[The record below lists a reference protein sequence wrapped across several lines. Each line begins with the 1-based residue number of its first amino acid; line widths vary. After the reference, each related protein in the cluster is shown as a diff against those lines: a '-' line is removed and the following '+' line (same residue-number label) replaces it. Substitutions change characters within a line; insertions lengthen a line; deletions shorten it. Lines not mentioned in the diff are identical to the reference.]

1 MTEENVKLAIGALLH
16 DIGKLLYRYNDGRN
30 HSRSG
35 YEYLKDVVH
44 IEDREILEQV
54 LYHHASLL
62 KNARIEN
69 NSLAYITYIADNIA
83 SASDRRKTQE
93 EEPGFDRE
101 MSLQSIFNLLNCNDE
116 KLCYSPEQ
124 LNKNINYPTSVSTGF
139 DEFFYGEIVNEIEIN
154 LRGITWDKNYLNS
167 LLEVLEVQLSYIPSS
182 TMKSEVA
189 DISLYDHVKLTAAIA
204 ASIKEWLDE
213 NNISDYKETLFK
225 GASGFYDKK
234 VFLLFSMDM
243 SGIQDFIYTIASE
256 NALKMLRSR
265 SFYLEIF
272 MEDLIDELLDYIG
285 MSRANLIYSGG
296 GHAYII
302 TANTENIKQKI
313 VEFESKINEW
323 LLDEFKTALFLGCGY
338 AECSAKELHNE
349 PEGTYRQ
356 IFKNVSK
363 MISQKKMK
371 RYSAAQII
379 KLNSEGKKDGT
390 RECRV
395 CRRASKLL
403 EDDDICSI
411 CNAMI
416 DMSQNIL
423 YKGFYIVTEN
433 PNDKTALPLPFGR
446 YLVADNRKELLE
458 KMKQD
463 DSSYIRAYTK
473 NKSYTGFKVVKNLWV
488 GDYTLGDSFEELA
501 KKAEGI
507 NRIAVFRADVDNL
520 GDAFVNGF
528 ASEKYGE
535 KYMTISRTATFSR
548 KMSMFFKYHINYILE
563 NGEFYIADKKKE
575 NKGKKGKRNRN
586 ATIVYSGGD
595 DIFVVG
601 SWDDVVGFAVDLQ
614 KSLKE
619 FSQDTLTISGG
630 IGIYPAKYP
639 INNMARLTG
648 DLEDCSKKYKE
659 PEKQIDL
666 CKDCNKSDNCSRECE
681 KKSKN
686 AITLFTPPQEKS
698 KNNSLSM
705 VQDMT
710 FSWKDFENNVVNIKL
725 NFLKKFFMKTSEKN
739 LEKGKAFLYRI
750 LELIRGMEDDKIN
763 LARLAYTL
771 ARLEEALKKDKEA
784 GQIKEINFFSSTIY
798 KWIGC
803 EKDRKEFIAAIYL
816 YVYLIR

>member
-1 MTEENVKLAIGALLH
+1 
-16 DIGKLLYRYNDGRN
+16 
-30 HSRSG
+30 
-35 YEYLKDVVH
+35 
-44 IEDREILEQV
+44 
-54 LYHHASLL
+54 
-62 KNARIEN
+62 
-69 NSLAYITYIADNIA
+69 
-83 SASDRRKTQE
+83 
-93 EEPGFDRE
+93 
-101 MSLQSIFNLLNCNDE
+101 MSLQSIFNLLNGNDE
-116 KLCYSPEQ
+116 KLCYSAEQ
-124 LNKNINYPTSVSTGF
+124 LNKTINYPTSVSTGF
-139 DEFFYGEIVNEIEIN
+139 DEVFYGKIVNEIENN
-154 LRGITWDKNYLNS
+154 LRGITWDNNYLNS

-243 SGIQDFIYTIASE
+243 SGIQDFIYTIASK
-256 NALKMLRSR
+256 NALRMLRSR

-272 MEDLIDELLDYIG
+272 MENLIDELLDYIG

-313 VEFESKINEW
+313 AEFESKINEW
-323 LLDEFKTALFLGCGY
+323 LLGEFKTALFLGFGY
-338 AECSAKELHNE
+338 TECSANELHNK
-349 PEGTYRQ
+349 PEGAYRQ
-356 IFKNVSK
+356 IYKNVSK

-395 CRRASKLL
+395 CRRTSKLL
-403 EDDDICSI
+403 EDDDICSV

-433 PNDKTALPLPFGR
+433 PKDKAALPLPFGR

-501 KKAEGI
+501 KKSEGI

-528 ASEKYGE
+528 ASKKYGE

-563 NGEFYIADKKKE
+563 NGEFYIADKKE
-575 NKGKKGKRNRN
+575 EERGKRN

-595 DIFVVG
+595 DVFVVG

-648 DLEDCSKKYKE
+648 ELEECSKKYRNE
-659 PEKQIDL
+659 VTKQ
-666 CKDCNKSDNCSRECE
+666 E
-681 KKSKN
+681 KN
-686 AITLFTPPQEKS
+686 AITLFTPSQEKS
-698 KNNSLSM
+698 GNNSLSLT
-705 VQDMT
+705 QDMT
-710 FSWKDFENNVVNIKL
+710 FSWKDFENNVVRIKL
-725 NFLKKFFMKTSEKN
+725 NFIKKFFMKTP
-739 LEKGKAFLYRI
+739 EKGKAFLYRI

-771 ARLEEALKKDKEA
+771 ARLEEALKKDKKA
-784 GQIKEINFFSSTIY
+784 DQIKEINFFSSTIY

-803 EKDRKEFIAAIYL
+803 EKDKKEFIAAIYL
-816 YVYLIR
+816 YVYLIRDEH

>member
-124 LNKNINYPTSVSTGF
+124 LNENINYPTSVSTGF
-139 DEFFYGEIVNEIEIN
+139 DEIFYGKIVNEIEKN
-154 LRGITWDKNYLNS
+154 LRGITWNKNYLNS
-167 LLEVLEVQLSYIPSS
+167 LLEVLEAQLSYIPSS

-189 DISLYDHVKLTAAIA
+189 DISLYDHVKITAAIA

-225 GASGFYDKK
+225 GATGFYGKK

-243 SGIQDFIYTIASE
+243 SGIQDFIYTIASK

-272 MEDLIDELLDYIG
+272 MENLIDELLDYIG
-285 MSRANLIYSGG
+285 MSRSNLIYSGG

-313 VEFESKINEW
+313 VEFELKINEW

-338 AECSAKELHNE
+338 AECSANELHNE

-379 KLNSEGKKDGT
+379 KLNSKGKKDGT

-403 EDDDICSI
+403 EDDDICSV

-423 YKGFYIVTEN
+423 YEGFYIVTEN
-433 PNDKTALPLPFGR
+433 PKDKVALPLPFGR
-446 YLVADNRKELLE
+446 YLVAYNKEELLE

-473 NKSYTGFKVVKNLWV
+473 NKSYTGFKVVKKLWV
-488 GDYTLGDSFEELA
+488 GDYTLGDSFEKLA
-501 KKAEGI
+501 KKSEGI

-520 GDAFVNGF
+520 ADAFVNGF
-528 ASEKYGE
+528 VSEKYGE

-548 KMSMFFKYHINYILE
+548 KMSMFFKYHINYILK
-563 NGEFYIADKKKE
+563 NGEFYIVDKKKE
-575 NKGKKGKRNRN
+575 DKGKKRNRN

-595 DIFVVG
+595 DVFVVG

-630 IGIYPAKYP
+630 IGIYSAKYP

-648 DLEDCSKKYKE
+648 ELEECSKNYKE
-659 PEKQIDL
+659 LEKKIGL
-666 CKDCNKSDNCSRECE
+666 CKDCNKSGNCSRECE

-698 KNNSLSM
+698 GNNSLSLT
-705 VQDMT
+705 QDMT
-710 FSWKDFENNVVNIKL
+710 FSWKDFENNVVKIKL
-725 NFLKKFFMKTSEKN
+725 NFLKKFFVKTP
-739 LEKGKAFLYRI
+739 EKGKAFLYRI

-816 YVYLIR
+816 YVYLIRDEY

>member
-44 IEDREILEQV
+44 IEDRKILEQV

-93 EEPGFDRE
+93 EESGFDRE
-101 MSLQSIFNLLNCNDE
+101 MSLQSIFNLLNGNDE
-116 KLCYSPEQ
+116 KLCYSAEQ
-124 LNKNINYPTSVSTGF
+124 LNKTINYPTSVSTGF
-139 DEFFYGEIVNEIEIN
+139 DEVFYGKIVNEIENN
-154 LRGITWDKNYLNS
+154 LRGITWDNNYLNS

-243 SGIQDFIYTIASE
+243 SGIQDFIYTIASK
-256 NALKMLRSR
+256 NALRMLRSR

-272 MEDLIDELLDYIG
+272 MENLIDELLDYIG

-313 VEFESKINEW
+313 AEFESKINEW
-323 LLDEFKTALFLGCGY
+323 LLGEFKTALFLGCGY
-338 AECSAKELHNE
+338 AECSANELHNK
-349 PEGTYRQ
+349 PEGAYRQ
-356 IFKNVSK
+356 IYKNVSK

-379 KLNSEGKKDGT
+379 KLNSEGNKDGT

-395 CRRASKLL
+395 CRRTSKLL
-403 EDDDICSI
+403 EDDDICSV

-433 PNDKTALPLPFGR
+433 PKDKAALPLPFGR

-501 KKAEGI
+501 KKSEGI

-528 ASEKYGE
+528 ASKKYGE

-563 NGEFYIADKKKE
+563 NGEFYIADKKE
-575 NKGKKGKRNRN
+575 EERGKRN

-595 DIFVVG
+595 DVFVVG

-648 DLEDCSKKYKE
+648 ELEECSKKYRNE
-659 PEKQIDL
+659 VTKQ
-666 CKDCNKSDNCSRECE
+666 E
-681 KKSKN
+681 KN

-698 KNNSLSM
+698 GNNSLSLT
-705 VQDMT
+705 QDMT
-710 FSWKDFENNVVNIKL
+710 FSWKDFENNGVRIKL
-725 NFLKKFFMKTSEKN
+725 NFIKKFFMKTP
-739 LEKGKAFLYRI
+739 EKGKAFLYRI

-771 ARLEEALKKDKEA
+771 ARLEEALKRDIAA

-816 YVYLIR
+816 YVYLIRDEY

>member
-124 LNKNINYPTSVSTGF
+124 LNENINYPTSVSTGF
-139 DEFFYGEIVNEIEIN
+139 DEIFYGKIVNEIEKN
-154 LRGITWDKNYLNS
+154 LRGITWNKNYLNS
-167 LLEVLEVQLSYIPSS
+167 LLEVLEAQLSYIPSS

-189 DISLYDHVKLTAAIA
+189 DISLYDHVKITAAIA

-225 GASGFYDKK
+225 GATGFYGKK

-243 SGIQDFIYTIASE
+243 SGIQDFIYTIASK

-272 MEDLIDELLDYIG
+272 MENLIDELLDYIG
-285 MSRANLIYSGG
+285 MSRSNLIYSGG

-313 VEFESKINEW
+313 VELELKINEW

-338 AECSAKELHNE
+338 AECSANELHNE

-379 KLNSEGKKDGT
+379 KLNSKGKKDGT

-403 EDDDICSI
+403 EDDDICSV

-423 YKGFYIVTEN
+423 YEGFYIVTEN
-433 PNDKTALPLPFGR
+433 PKDKVALPLPFGR
-446 YLVADNRKELLE
+446 YLVAYNKEELLE

-473 NKSYTGFKVVKNLWV
+473 NKSYTGFKVVKKLWV
-488 GDYTLGDSFEELA
+488 GDYTLGDSFEKLA
-501 KKAEGI
+501 KKSEGI

-520 GDAFVNGF
+520 ADAFVNGF
-528 ASEKYGE
+528 VSEKYGE

-548 KMSMFFKYHINYILE
+548 KMSMFFKYHINYILK
-563 NGEFYIADKKKE
+563 NGEFYIVDKKKE
-575 NKGKKGKRNRN
+575 DKGKKRNRN

-595 DIFVVG
+595 DVFVVG

-648 DLEDCSKKYKE
+648 ELEECSKNYKE
-659 PEKQIDL
+659 LEKKIGL
-666 CKDCNKSDNCSRECE
+666 CKDCNKSGNCSRECE

-698 KNNSLSM
+698 GNNSLSLT
-705 VQDMT
+705 QDMT
-710 FSWKDFENNVVNIKL
+710 FSWKDFENNVVKIKL
-725 NFLKKFFMKTSEKN
+725 NFLKKFFVKTP
-739 LEKGKAFLYRI
+739 EKGKAFLYRI

-816 YVYLIR
+816 YVYLIRDEY

>member
-44 IEDREILEQV
+44 IEDRKILEQV

-124 LNKNINYPTSVSTGF
+124 LNENINYPTSVSTGF
-139 DEFFYGEIVNEIEIN
+139 DEIFYGKIVNEIEKN
-154 LRGITWDKNYLNS
+154 LRGITWNKNYLNS
-167 LLEVLEVQLSYIPSS
+167 LLEVLEAQLSYIPSS

-243 SGIQDFIYTIASE
+243 SGIQDFIYTIASK
-256 NALKMLRSR
+256 NALRMLRSR

-272 MEDLIDELLDYIG
+272 MENLIDELLDYIG

-313 VEFESKINEW
+313 AEFELKINEW
-323 LLDEFKTALFLGCGY
+323 MLDEFKIALFLGCGY
-338 AECSAKELHNE
+338 AECSANELHNE

-379 KLNSEGKKDGT
+379 KLNSTGKKDGT

-403 EDDDICSI
+403 EDDDICSV

-501 KKAEGI
+501 KKSEGI

-528 ASEKYGE
+528 ASKKYGE

-548 KMSMFFKYHINYILE
+548 KMTMFFKYHINYILE
-563 NGEFYIADKKKE
+563 NGEFYIADKKE
-575 NKGKKGKRNRN
+575 EERGKRN

-595 DIFVVG
+595 DVFVVG

-648 DLEDCSKKYKE
+648 ELEECSKKYKE
-659 PEKQIDL
+659 PEKKIVL
-666 CKDCNKSDNCSRECE
+666 CKDCNKSGNCSRECE

-698 KNNSLSM
+698 ENNGLSLT
-705 VQDMT
+705 QDMT
-710 FSWKDFENNVVNIKL
+710 FSWKDFENNVVKIKL
-725 NFLKKFFMKTSEKN
+725 NFLKKFFVKTP
-739 LEKGKAFLYRI
+739 EKGKAFLYRI

-816 YVYLIR
+816 YVYLIRDEY

>member
-124 LNKNINYPTSVSTGF
+124 LNENINYPTSVSTGF
-139 DEFFYGEIVNEIEIN
+139 DEIFYGKIVNEIEKN
-154 LRGITWDKNYLNS
+154 LRGITWNKNYLNS
-167 LLEVLEVQLSYIPSS
+167 LLEVLEAQLSYIPSS

-225 GASGFYDKK
+225 GATVFYRKK

-243 SGIQDFIYTIASE
+243 SGIQDFIYTIASK

-272 MEDLIDELLDYIG
+272 MENLIDELLDYIG
-285 MSRANLIYSGG
+285 MSRSNLIYSGG

-313 VEFESKINEW
+313 VEFELKINEW

-338 AECSAKELHNE
+338 AECSANELHNE

-379 KLNSEGKKDGT
+379 KLNSKGKKDGT

-403 EDDDICSI
+403 EDDDICSV

-423 YKGFYIVTEN
+423 YEGFYIVTEN
-433 PNDKTALPLPFGR
+433 PKDKAALPLPFGR
-446 YLVADNRKELLE
+446 YLVAYNKEELLE

-473 NKSYTGFKVVKNLWV
+473 NKSYTGFKVVKKLWV
-488 GDYTLGDSFEELA
+488 GDYTLGDSFEKLA
-501 KKAEGI
+501 KKSEGI

-520 GDAFVNGF
+520 ADAFVNGF
-528 ASEKYGE
+528 VSEKYGE

-563 NGEFYIADKKKE
+563 NGEFYIVDKKKE
-575 NKGKKGKRNRN
+575 DKGKKGKRNRN

-595 DIFVVG
+595 DVFVVG

-648 DLEDCSKKYKE
+648 ELEDCSKKYKE
-659 PEKQIDL
+659 PEKKIGL
-666 CKDCNKSDNCSRECE
+666 CKDCNKSGNCSRECE

-698 KNNSLSM
+698 ENNGLSLT
-705 VQDMT
+705 QDMT
-710 FSWKDFENNVVNIKL
+710 FSWKDFENNVVKIKL
-725 NFLKKFFMKTSEKN
+725 NFLKKFFVKTP
-739 LEKGKAFLYRI
+739 EKGKAFLYRI

-816 YVYLIR
+816 YVYLIRDEY

>member
-69 NSLAYITYIADNIA
+69 NSLVYITYIADNIA

-124 LNKNINYPTSVSTGF
+124 LNENINYPTSVSTGF
-139 DEFFYGEIVNEIEIN
+139 DEIFYGKIVNEIEKN
-154 LRGITWDKNYLNS
+154 LRGITWNKNYLNS
-167 LLEVLEVQLSYIPSS
+167 LLEVLEAQLSYIPSS

-189 DISLYDHVKLTAAIA
+189 DISLYDHVKITAAIA

-225 GASGFYDKK
+225 GAIGFYGKK

-243 SGIQDFIYTIASE
+243 SGIQDFIYTIASK
-256 NALKMLRSR
+256 NALRMLRSR

-272 MEDLIDELLDYIG
+272 MENLIDELLDYIG

-313 VEFESKINEW
+313 AEFESKINEW
-323 LLDEFKTALFLGCGY
+323 LLGEFKTALFLGCGY
-338 AECSAKELHNE
+338 AECSANELHNK
-349 PEGTYRQ
+349 PEGAYRQ
-356 IFKNVSK
+356 IYKNVSK

-395 CRRASKLL
+395 CRRTSKLL
-403 EDDDICSI
+403 EDDDICSV

-433 PNDKTALPLPFGR
+433 PKDKAALPLPFGR

-501 KKAEGI
+501 KKSEGI

-563 NGEFYIADKKKE
+563 NGEFYIADKKE
-575 NKGKKGKRNRN
+575 EERGKRN

-595 DIFVVG
+595 DVFVVG

-648 DLEDCSKKYKE
+648 ELEECSKKYRNE
-659 PEKQIDL
+659 ATKQ
-666 CKDCNKSDNCSRECE
+666 E
-681 KKSKN
+681 KN

-698 KNNSLSM
+698 GNNSLSLT
-705 VQDMT
+705 QDMT
-710 FSWKDFENNVVNIKL
+710 FSWKDFENNVVRIKL
-725 NFLKKFFMKTSEKN
+725 NFIKKFFMKTP
-739 LEKGKAFLYRI
+739 EKGKAFLYRI

-771 ARLEEALKKDKEA
+771 ARLEEALKKDKKA
-784 GQIKEINFFSSTIY
+784 DQIKEINFFSSTIY

-803 EKDRKEFIAAIYL
+803 EKDKKEFIAAIYL
-816 YVYLIR
+816 YVYLIRDEY

>member
-1 MTEENVKLAIGALLH
+1 MTQENVKLAIGALLH

-44 IEDREILEQV
+44 IEDRKILEQV

-116 KLCYSPEQ
+116 KLCYSAEQ
-124 LNKNINYPTSVSTGF
+124 LNKTINYPTSVSTGF
-139 DEFFYGEIVNEIEIN
+139 DEVFYGKIVNEIENN
-154 LRGITWDKNYLNS
+154 LRGITWDNNYLNS
-167 LLEVLEVQLSYIPSS
+167 MLEVLEVQLSYIPSS

-243 SGIQDFIYTIASE
+243 SGIQDFIYTIASK
-256 NALKMLRSR
+256 NALRMLRSR

-272 MEDLIDELLDYIG
+272 MENLIDELLDYIG

-313 VEFESKINEW
+313 AEFELKINEW
-323 LLDEFKTALFLGCGY
+323 MLDEFKTALFLGCGY
-338 AECSAKELHNE
+338 AECSANELHNE

-379 KLNSEGKKDGT
+379 KLNSTGKKDGT

-403 EDDDICSI
+403 EDDDICSV

-501 KKAEGI
+501 KKSEGI

-528 ASEKYGE
+528 ASKKYGE

-563 NGEFYIADKKKE
+563 NGEFYIADKKE
-575 NKGKKGKRNRN
+575 EERGKRN

-595 DIFVVG
+595 DVFVVG

-648 DLEDCSKKYKE
+648 ELEECSKKYRNE
-659 PEKQIDL
+659 VTKQ
-666 CKDCNKSDNCSRECE
+666 E
-681 KKSKN
+681 KN

-698 KNNSLSM
+698 GNNSLSLT
-705 VQDMT
+705 QDMT
-710 FSWKDFENNVVNIKL
+710 FSWKDFENNVVRIKL
-725 NFLKKFFMKTSEKN
+725 NFIKKFFMKTP
-739 LEKGKAFLYRI
+739 EKGKAFLYRI

-771 ARLEEALKKDKEA
+771 ARLEEALKKDKKA
-784 GQIKEINFFSSTIY
+784 DQIKEINFFSSTIY

-803 EKDRKEFIAAIYL
+803 EKDKKEFIAAIYL
-816 YVYLIR
+816 YVYLIRDEH

>member
-1 MTEENVKLAIGALLH
+1 MTQENVKLAIGALLH

-93 EEPGFDRE
+93 EESGFDRE

-139 DEFFYGEIVNEIEIN
+139 DEVFYGKIVNEIENN
-154 LRGITWDKNYLNS
+154 LRGITWDNNYLNS

-225 GASGFYDKK
+225 GATGFYDKK
-234 VFLLFSMDM
+234 IFLLFSMDM
-243 SGIQDFIYTIASE
+243 SGIQDFIYTIASK

-272 MEDLIDELLDYIG
+272 MENLIDELLDYIG

-313 VEFESKINEW
+313 AEFESKINEW
-323 LLDEFKTALFLGCGY
+323 MLDEFKTALFLGCGY
-338 AECSAKELHNE
+338 AECSANELHNE

-379 KLNSEGKKDGT
+379 KLNSKGKKDGT

-403 EDDDICSI
+403 EDDDICSV

-423 YKGFYIVTEN
+423 HEGFYIVTEN
-433 PNDKTALPLPFGR
+433 PKDKTALPLPFGR
-446 YLVADNRKELLE
+446 YLVAYNKEELLE

-473 NKSYTGFKVVKNLWV
+473 NKSYTGFKVVKKLWV
-488 GDYTLGDSFEELA
+488 GDYTLGDSFEKLA
-501 KKAEGI
+501 KKSEGI

-520 GDAFVNGF
+520 ADAFVNGF
-528 ASEKYGE
+528 VSEKYGE

-563 NGEFYIADKKKE
+563 NGEFYIVDKKKE
-575 NKGKKGKRNRN
+575 DKGKKGKRNRN

-601 SWDDVVGFAVDLQ
+601 SWDDVVGFAVDFQ

-648 DLEDCSKKYKE
+648 ELEDCSKKYKE

-666 CKDCNKSDNCSRECE
+666 CKDCNKSGDCSRECE

-698 KNNSLSM
+698 ENNSLRLTH
-705 VQDMT
+705 DMT
-710 FSWKDFENNVVNIKL
+710 FSWKDFENNVVKIKL
-725 NFLKKFFMKTSEKN
+725 NFLKKFFMKTS
-739 LEKGKAFLYRI
+739 EKGKAFLYRI

-816 YVYLIR
+816 YVYLIRDEY

>member
-1 MTEENVKLAIGALLH
+1 MTEENVKLTVGALLH

-69 NSLAYITYIADNIA
+69 DSLAYITYIADNIA

-101 MSLQSIFNLLNCNDE
+101 MSLESIFNLLNCNDE

-124 LNKNINYPTSVSTGF
+124 LDKNINYPTTVSTGF
-139 DEFFYGEIVNEIEIN
+139 DEIFYGKIVNAMENN

-225 GASGFYDKK
+225 GASAFYEQK

-243 SGIQDFIYTIASE
+243 SGIQNFIYTIASK
-256 NALKMLRSR
+256 NALRMLRSR

-313 VEFESKINEW
+313 AEFESKINEW

-338 AECSAKELHNE
+338 AECSANELHNE
-349 PEGTYRQ
+349 PKGTYRQ

-371 RYSAAQII
+371 RYSAAEII

-390 RECRV
+390 RECKV
-395 CRRASKLL
+395 CRRVSRLL
-403 EDDDICSI
+403 ENEDICST
-411 CNAMI
+411 CNALI
-416 DMSQNIL
+416 DMSENIL

-433 PNDKTALPLPFGR
+433 PKDKTALPLPFGR
-446 YLVADNRKELLE
+446 YLIADNKRELLE

-473 NKSYTGFKVVKNLWV
+473 NKSYTGFKVAKNLWV

-501 KKAEGI
+501 KKSEGI

-520 GDAFVNGF
+520 GNAFVNGF

-563 NGEFYIADKKKE
+563 NGEFYITDKKE
-575 NKGKKGKRNRN
+575 EERGRRN

-595 DIFVVG
+595 DVFVVG
-601 SWDDVVGFAVDLQ
+601 SWDDVIGFAVDLQ
-614 KSLKE
+614 KSFKE

-639 INNMARLTG
+639 ISNMARLTG
-648 DLEDCSKKYKE
+648 ELEECSKQYKEQERKMRLCKNCNKIEKCSKKFT
-659 PEKQIDL
+659 KQ
-666 CKDCNKSDNCSRECE
+666 E
-681 KKSKN
+681 KN
-686 AITLFTPPQEKS
+686 AITLFAPPQEKD
-698 KNNSLSM
+698 KENSLSLN
-705 VQDMT
+705 QDMT
-710 FSWKDFENNVVNIKL
+710 FSWKDFENSVVKIKF
-725 NFLKKFFMKTSEKN
+725 NFLKSFFMKTP
-739 LEKGKAFLYRI
+739 EKGKAFLYRI

-771 ARLEEALKKDKEA
+771 ARLEEALKKNKEA
-784 GQIKEINFFSSTIY
+784 DQIKEINFFSSTIY

-816 YVYLIR
+816 YVYLIRDKY

>member
-69 NSLAYITYIADNIA
+69 NSLVYITYIADNIA

-124 LNKNINYPTSVSTGF
+124 LNENINYPTSVSTGF
-139 DEFFYGEIVNEIEIN
+139 DEIFYGKIVNEIEKN
-154 LRGITWDKNYLNS
+154 LRGITWNKNYLNS
-167 LLEVLEVQLSYIPSS
+167 LLEVLEAQLSYIPSS

-243 SGIQDFIYTIASE
+243 SGIQDFIYTIASK
-256 NALKMLRSR
+256 NALRMLRSR

-272 MEDLIDELLDYIG
+272 MENLIDELLDYIG

-313 VEFESKINEW
+313 AEFESKINEW
-323 LLDEFKTALFLGCGY
+323 LLGEFKTALFLGCGY
-338 AECSAKELHNE
+338 AECSANELHNK
-349 PEGTYRQ
+349 PEGAYRQ
-356 IFKNVSK
+356 IYKNVSK

-395 CRRASKLL
+395 CRRTSKLL
-403 EDDDICSI
+403 EDDDICSV

-433 PNDKTALPLPFGR
+433 PKDKAALPLPFGR

-501 KKAEGI
+501 KKSEGI

-563 NGEFYIADKKKE
+563 NGEFYIADKKE
-575 NKGKKGKRNRN
+575 EERGKRN

-595 DIFVVG
+595 DVFVVG

-639 INNMARLTG
+639 INNMARFTG
-648 DLEDCSKKYKE
+648 ELEECSKKYRNE
-659 PEKQIDL
+659 ATKQ
-666 CKDCNKSDNCSRECE
+666 E
-681 KKSKN
+681 KN

-698 KNNSLSM
+698 GNNSLSLT
-705 VQDMT
+705 QDMT
-710 FSWKDFENNVVNIKL
+710 FSWKDFENNVVRIKL
-725 NFLKKFFMKTSEKN
+725 NFIKKFFMKTP
-739 LEKGKAFLYRI
+739 EKGKAFLYRI

-771 ARLEEALKKDKEA
+771 ARLEEALKKDKKA
-784 GQIKEINFFSSTIY
+784 DQIKEINFFSSTIY

-803 EKDRKEFIAAIYL
+803 EKDKKEFIAAIYL
-816 YVYLIR
+816 YVYLIRDEY

>member
-44 IEDREILEQV
+44 IEDRKILEQV

-93 EEPGFDRE
+93 EESGFDRE

-124 LNKNINYPTSVSTGF
+124 LNENINYPTSVSTGF
-139 DEFFYGEIVNEIEIN
+139 DEIFYGKIVNEIEKN
-154 LRGITWDKNYLNS
+154 LRGITWNKNYLNS
-167 LLEVLEVQLSYIPSS
+167 LLEVLEAQLSYIPSS

-225 GASGFYDKK
+225 GATGFYGKK

-243 SGIQDFIYTIASE
+243 SGIQDFIYTIASK
-256 NALKMLRSR
+256 NALRMLRSR

-272 MEDLIDELLDYIG
+272 MENLIDELLDYIG

-313 VEFESKINEW
+313 AEFESKINEW
-323 LLDEFKTALFLGCGY
+323 LLGEFKTALFLGCGY
-338 AECSAKELHNE
+338 AECSANELHNE

-395 CRRASKLL
+395 CRRTSKLL
-403 EDDDICSI
+403 EDDDICSV

-433 PNDKTALPLPFGR
+433 PKDKAALPLPFGR

-501 KKAEGI
+501 KKSEGI

-528 ASEKYGE
+528 ASKKYGE

-563 NGEFYIADKKKE
+563 NGEFYIADKKE
-575 NKGKKGKRNRN
+575 EERGKRN

-595 DIFVVG
+595 DVFVVG

-648 DLEDCSKKYKE
+648 ELEECSKKYRNE
-659 PEKQIDL
+659 VTKQ
-666 CKDCNKSDNCSRECE
+666 E
-681 KKSKN
+681 KN

-698 KNNSLSM
+698 GNNGLGLT
-705 VQDMT
+705 QDIT
-710 FSWKDFENNVVNIKL
+710 FSWKDFENNVVKIKL
-725 NFLKKFFMKTSEKN
+725 NFLKKFFMKTP
-739 LEKGKAFLYRI
+739 EKGKAFLYRI

-771 ARLEEALKKDKEA
+771 ARLEEALKRDKEA

-816 YVYLIR
+816 YVYLIRDEY

>member
-44 IEDREILEQV
+44 IEDRKILEQV

-124 LNKNINYPTSVSTGF
+124 LNENINYPTSVSTGF
-139 DEFFYGEIVNEIEIN
+139 DEIFYGKIVNEIEKN
-154 LRGITWDKNYLNS
+154 LRGITWNKNYLNS
-167 LLEVLEVQLSYIPSS
+167 LLEVLEAQLSYIPSS

-225 GASGFYDKK
+225 GATGFYGKK

-243 SGIQDFIYTIASE
+243 SGIQDFIYTIASK

-272 MEDLIDELLDYIG
+272 MENLIDELLDYIG
-285 MSRANLIYSGG
+285 MSRSNLIYSGG

-313 VEFESKINEW
+313 VEFELKINEW

-338 AECSAKELHNE
+338 AECSANELHNE

-379 KLNSEGKKDGT
+379 KLNSKGKKDGT

-403 EDDDICSI
+403 EDDDICSV

-423 YKGFYIVTEN
+423 YEGFYIVIEN
-433 PNDKTALPLPFGR
+433 PKDKAALPLPFGR
-446 YLVADNRKELLE
+446 YLVAYNKEELLE

-473 NKSYTGFKVVKNLWV
+473 NKSYTGFKVVKKLWV
-488 GDYTLGDSFEELA
+488 GDYTLGDSFEKLA
-501 KKAEGI
+501 KKSEGI

-520 GDAFVNGF
+520 ADAFVNGF
-528 ASEKYGE
+528 VSEKYGE

-563 NGEFYIADKKKE
+563 NGEFYIVDKKKE
-575 NKGKKGKRNRN
+575 DKGKKGKRNRN

-595 DIFVVG
+595 DVFVVG

-648 DLEDCSKKYKE
+648 ELEDCSKKYKE
-659 PEKQIDL
+659 PEKKIGL
-666 CKDCNKSDNCSRECE
+666 CKDCNKSGNCSRECE

-698 KNNSLSM
+698 GNNSLSLT
-705 VQDMT
+705 QDMT
-710 FSWKDFENNVVNIKL
+710 FSWKDFENNVVKIKL
-725 NFLKKFFMKTSEKN
+725 NFLKKFFVKTP
-739 LEKGKAFLYRI
+739 EKGKAFLYRI

-816 YVYLIR
+816 YVYLIRDEY

>member
-93 EEPGFDRE
+93 EESGFDRE
-101 MSLQSIFNLLNCNDE
+101 MSLQSIFNLLNGNDE
-116 KLCYSPEQ
+116 KLCYSAEQ
-124 LNKNINYPTSVSTGF
+124 LNKTINYPTSVSTV
-139 DEFFYGEIVNEIEIN
+139 FYGKIVNEIENN
-154 LRGITWDKNYLNS
+154 LRGITWDNNYLNS

-243 SGIQDFIYTIASE
+243 SGIQDFIYTIASK

-272 MEDLIDELLDYIG
+272 MENLIDELLDYIG

-313 VEFESKINEW
+313 AEFELKINEW
-323 LLDEFKTALFLGCGY
+323 MLDEFKTALFLGCGY
-338 AECSAKELHNE
+338 AECSANELHNE

-379 KLNSEGKKDGT
+379 KLNSTGKKDGT

-403 EDDDICSI
+403 EDDDICSV

-501 KKAEGI
+501 KKSEGI

-528 ASEKYGE
+528 ASKKYGE

-563 NGEFYIADKKKE
+563 NGEFYIADKKE
-575 NKGKKGKRNRN
+575 EERGKRN

-595 DIFVVG
+595 DVFVVG

-648 DLEDCSKKYKE
+648 ELEECSKKYRNE
-659 PEKQIDL
+659 VTKQ
-666 CKDCNKSDNCSRECE
+666 E
-681 KKSKN
+681 KN

-698 KNNSLSM
+698 GNNSLSLT
-705 VQDMT
+705 QDMT
-710 FSWKDFENNVVNIKL
+710 FSWKDFENNVVRIKL
-725 NFLKKFFMKTSEKN
+725 NFIKKFFMKTP
-739 LEKGKAFLYRI
+739 EKGKAFLYRI

-771 ARLEEALKKDKEA
+771 ARLEEALKRDKEA

-816 YVYLIR
+816 YVYLIRDEY

>member
-44 IEDREILEQV
+44 IEDRKILEQV

-124 LNKNINYPTSVSTGF
+124 LNENINYPTSVSTGF
-139 DEFFYGEIVNEIEIN
+139 DEIFYGKIVNEIEKN
-154 LRGITWDKNYLNS
+154 LRGITWNKNYLNS
-167 LLEVLEVQLSYIPSS
+167 LLEVLEAQLSYIPSS

-225 GASGFYDKK
+225 GATGFYGKK

-243 SGIQDFIYTIASE
+243 SGIQDFIYTIASK

-272 MEDLIDELLDYIG
+272 MENLIDELLDYIG

-313 VEFESKINEW
+313 AEFESKINEW
-323 LLDEFKTALFLGCGY
+323 LLGEFKTALFLGCGY
-338 AECSAKELHNE
+338 AECSANELHNE

-395 CRRASKLL
+395 CRRTSKLL
-403 EDDDICSI
+403 EDDDICSV

-433 PNDKTALPLPFGR
+433 PKDKAALPLPFGR

-501 KKAEGI
+501 KKSEGI

-528 ASEKYGE
+528 ASKKYGE

-563 NGEFYIADKKKE
+563 NGEFYIAAKKE
-575 NKGKKGKRNRN
+575 EERGKRN

-595 DIFVVG
+595 DVFVVG

-648 DLEDCSKKYKE
+648 ELEECSKKYRNE
-659 PEKQIDL
+659 VTKQ
-666 CKDCNKSDNCSRECE
+666 E
-681 KKSKN
+681 KN

-698 KNNSLSM
+698 GNNSLGLT
-705 VQDMT
+705 QDIT
-710 FSWKDFENNVVNIKL
+710 FSWKDFENNVVKIKL
-725 NFLKKFFMKTSEKN
+725 NFLKKFFMKTP
-739 LEKGKAFLYRI
+739 EKGKAFLYRI

-771 ARLEEALKKDKEA
+771 ARLEEALKRDKEA

-816 YVYLIR
+816 YVYLIRDEY

>member
-44 IEDREILEQV
+44 IEDRKILEQV

-93 EEPGFDRE
+93 EESGFDRE

-124 LNKNINYPTSVSTGF
+124 LNENINYPTSVSTGF
-139 DEFFYGEIVNEIEIN
+139 DEIFYGKIVNEIEKN
-154 LRGITWDKNYLNS
+154 LRGITWNKNYLNS
-167 LLEVLEVQLSYIPSS
+167 LLEVLEAQLSYIPSS

-225 GASGFYDKK
+225 GATGFYGKK

-243 SGIQDFIYTIASE
+243 SGIQDFIYTIASK
-256 NALKMLRSR
+256 NALRMLRSR

-272 MEDLIDELLDYIG
+272 MENLIDELLDYIG

-313 VEFESKINEW
+313 AEFELKINEW
-323 LLDEFKTALFLGCGY
+323 MLDEFKTALFLGCGY
-338 AECSAKELHNE
+338 AECSANELHNE

-379 KLNSEGKKDGT
+379 KLNSTGKKDGT

-403 EDDDICSI
+403 EDDDICSV

-501 KKAEGI
+501 KKSEGI

-528 ASEKYGE
+528 ASKKYGE

-563 NGEFYIADKKKE
+563 NGEFYIADKKE
-575 NKGKKGKRNRN
+575 EERGKRN

-595 DIFVVG
+595 DVFVVG

-648 DLEDCSKKYKE
+648 ELEECSKKYRNE
-659 PEKQIDL
+659 VTKQ
-666 CKDCNKSDNCSRECE
+666 E
-681 KKSKN
+681 KN

-698 KNNSLSM
+698 GNNSLSLT
-705 VQDMT
+705 QDMT
-710 FSWKDFENNVVNIKL
+710 FSWKDFENNVVRIKL
-725 NFLKKFFMKTSEKN
+725 NFIKKFFMKTP
-739 LEKGKAFLYRI
+739 EKGKAFLYRI
-750 LELIRGMEDDKIN
+750 MELIRGMEDDKIN

-771 ARLEEALKKDKEA
+771 ARLEEALKRDKEA

-816 YVYLIR
+816 YVYLIRDEY

>member
-1 MTEENVKLAIGALLH
+1 MNKLTEENVKLAIGALLH

-44 IEDREILEQV
+44 IEDRKILEQV

-93 EEPGFDRE
+93 EESGFDRE

-124 LNKNINYPTSVSTGF
+124 LNENINYPTSVSTGF
-139 DEFFYGEIVNEIEIN
+139 DEIFYGKIVNEIEKN
-154 LRGITWDKNYLNS
+154 LRGITWNKNYLNS
-167 LLEVLEVQLSYIPSS
+167 LLEVLEAQLSYIPSS

-225 GASGFYDKK
+225 GATGFYGKK

-243 SGIQDFIYTIASE
+243 SGIQDFIYTIASK

-272 MEDLIDELLDYIG
+272 MENLIDELLDYIG
-285 MSRANLIYSGG
+285 MSRSNLIYSGG
-296 GHAYII
+296 GHTYII
-302 TANTENIKQKI
+302 TANTENVKQKI
-313 VEFESKINEW
+313 VEFELKINEW

-338 AECSAKELHNE
+338 AECSANELHNE

-403 EDDDICSI
+403 EDDDICSV

-501 KKAEGI
+501 KKSEGI

-528 ASEKYGE
+528 ASKKYGE

-563 NGEFYIADKKKE
+563 NGEFYIADKKE
-575 NKGKKGKRNRN
+575 EERGKRN

-595 DIFVVG
+595 DVFVVG

-648 DLEDCSKKYKE
+648 ELEECSKKYRNE
-659 PEKQIDL
+659 VTKQ
-666 CKDCNKSDNCSRECE
+666 E
-681 KKSKN
+681 KN

-698 KNNSLSM
+698 GNNSLSLT
-705 VQDMT
+705 QDMT
-710 FSWKDFENNVVNIKL
+710 FSWKDFENNVVKIKL
-725 NFLKKFFMKTSEKN
+725 NFIKKFFMKTP
-739 LEKGKAFLYRI
+739 EKGKAFLYRI

-771 ARLEEALKKDKEA
+771 ARLEEALKKDKKA
-784 GQIKEINFFSSTIY
+784 DQIKEINFFSSTIY

-803 EKDRKEFIAAIYL
+803 EKDKKEFIAAIYL
-816 YVYLIR
+816 YVYLIRDEH

>member
-1 MTEENVKLAIGALLH
+1 MTQENVKLAIGALLH

-44 IEDREILEQV
+44 IEDRKILEQV

-124 LNKNINYPTSVSTGF
+124 LNENINYPTSVSTGF
-139 DEFFYGEIVNEIEIN
+139 DEIFYGKIVNEIEKN
-154 LRGITWDKNYLNS
+154 LRGITWNKNYLNS
-167 LLEVLEVQLSYIPSS
+167 LLEVLEAQLSYIPSS

-225 GASGFYDKK
+225 GATGFYGKK

-243 SGIQDFIYTIASE
+243 SGIQDFIYTIASK

-272 MEDLIDELLDYIG
+272 MENLIDELLDYIG
-285 MSRANLIYSGG
+285 MSRSNLIYSGG

-313 VEFESKINEW
+313 VEFELKINEW

-338 AECSAKELHNE
+338 AECSANELHNE

-379 KLNSEGKKDGT
+379 KLNSKGKKDGT

-395 CRRASKLL
+395 CRRTSKLL
-403 EDDDICSI
+403 EDDDICSV

-433 PNDKTALPLPFGR
+433 PKDKAALPLPFGR

-501 KKAEGI
+501 KKSEGI

-563 NGEFYIADKKKE
+563 NGEFYIVDKKKE
-575 NKGKKGKRNRN
+575 DKGKKGKRNRN

-595 DIFVVG
+595 DVFVVG

-648 DLEDCSKKYKE
+648 ELEDCSKKYKE
-659 PEKQIDL
+659 PEKKIGL
-666 CKDCNKSDNCSRECE
+666 CKDCNKSGNCSRECE

-686 AITLFTPPQEKS
+686 VITLFTPPQEKS
-698 KNNSLSM
+698 ENNGLSLT
-705 VQDMT
+705 QDMT
-710 FSWKDFENNVVNIKL
+710 FSWKDFENNVVKIKL
-725 NFLKKFFMKTSEKN
+725 NFLKKFFVKTP
-739 LEKGKAFLYRI
+739 EKGKAFLYRI

-816 YVYLIR
+816 YVYLIRDEY

>member
-1 MTEENVKLAIGALLH
+1 MTQENVKLAIGALLH

-116 KLCYSPEQ
+116 KLYYSAEQ
-124 LNKNINYPTSVSTGF
+124 LNKTINYPTSVSTGF
-139 DEFFYGEIVNEIEIN
+139 DEVFYGKIVNEIEKN
-154 LRGITWDKNYLNS
+154 LRGITWNKNYLNS
-167 LLEVLEVQLSYIPSS
+167 LLEVLEAQLSYIPSS

-225 GASGFYDKK
+225 GATGFYGKK

-243 SGIQDFIYTIASE
+243 SGIQDFIYTIASK

-272 MEDLIDELLDYIG
+272 MENLIDELLDYIG
-285 MSRANLIYSGG
+285 MSRSNLIYSGG

-313 VEFESKINEW
+313 VEFELKINEW

-338 AECSAKELHNE
+338 AECSANELHNE

-403 EDDDICSI
+403 EDDDICSV

-423 YKGFYIVTEN
+423 YEGFYIVTEN
-433 PNDKTALPLPFGR
+433 PKDKAALPLPFGR
-446 YLVADNRKELLE
+446 YLVAYNKEELLE

-473 NKSYTGFKVVKNLWV
+473 NKSYTGFKVVKKLWV
-488 GDYTLGDSFEELA
+488 GDYTLGDSFEKLA
-501 KKAEGI
+501 KKSEGI

-520 GDAFVNGF
+520 ADAFVNGF
-528 ASEKYGE
+528 VSEKYGE

-563 NGEFYIADKKKE
+563 NGEFYIVDKKKE
-575 NKGKKGKRNRN
+575 DKGKKGKRNRN

-595 DIFVVG
+595 DVFVVG

-648 DLEDCSKKYKE
+648 ELEECSKKYRNE
-659 PEKQIDL
+659 ATKQ
-666 CKDCNKSDNCSRECE
+666 E
-681 KKSKN
+681 KN

-698 KNNSLSM
+698 GNNSLSLT
-705 VQDMT
+705 QDMT
-710 FSWKDFENNVVNIKL
+710 FSWKDFENNVVRIKL
-725 NFLKKFFMKTSEKN
+725 NFIKKFFMKTP
-739 LEKGKAFLYRI
+739 EKGKAFLYRI

-771 ARLEEALKKDKEA
+771 ARLEEALKKDKKA
-784 GQIKEINFFSSTIY
+784 DQIKEINFFSSTIY

-803 EKDRKEFIAAIYL
+803 EKDKKEFIAAIYL
-816 YVYLIR
+816 YVYLIRDEY

>member
-1 MTEENVKLAIGALLH
+1 MTQENVKLAIGALLH

-116 KLCYSPEQ
+116 KLYYSAEQ
-124 LNKNINYPTSVSTGF
+124 LNKTINYPTSVSTGF
-139 DEFFYGEIVNEIEIN
+139 DEVFYGKIVNEIEKN
-154 LRGITWDKNYLNS
+154 LRGITWNKNYLNS
-167 LLEVLEVQLSYIPSS
+167 LLEVLEAQLSYIPSS

-225 GASGFYDKK
+225 GATGFYGKK

-243 SGIQDFIYTIASE
+243 SGIQDFIYTIASK

-272 MEDLIDELLDYIG
+272 MENLIDELLDYIG
-285 MSRANLIYSGG
+285 MSRSNLIYSGG

-313 VEFESKINEW
+313 VEFELKINEW

-338 AECSAKELHNE
+338 AECSANELHNE

-379 KLNSEGKKDGT
+379 KLNSKGKKDGT

-403 EDDDICSI
+403 EDDDICSV

-423 YKGFYIVTEN
+423 YEGFYIVTEN
-433 PNDKTALPLPFGR
+433 PKDKVALPLPFGR
-446 YLVADNRKELLE
+446 YLVAYNKEELLE

-473 NKSYTGFKVVKNLWV
+473 NKSYTGFKVVKKLWV
-488 GDYTLGDSFEELA
+488 GDYTLGDSFEKLA
-501 KKAEGI
+501 KKSEGI

-520 GDAFVNGF
+520 ADAFVNGF
-528 ASEKYGE
+528 VSEKYGE

-548 KMSMFFKYHINYILE
+548 KMSMFFKYHINYILK
-563 NGEFYIADKKKE
+563 NGEFYIVDKKKE
-575 NKGKKGKRNRN
+575 DKGKKRNRN

-595 DIFVVG
+595 DVFVVG

-648 DLEDCSKKYKE
+648 ELEECSKNYKE
-659 PEKQIDL
+659 LEKKIGL
-666 CKDCNKSDNCSRECE
+666 CKDCNKSGNCSRECE

-698 KNNSLSM
+698 GNNSLSLT
-705 VQDMT
+705 QDMT
-710 FSWKDFENNVVNIKL
+710 FSWKDFENNVVKIKL
-725 NFLKKFFMKTSEKN
+725 NFLKKFFVKTP
-739 LEKGKAFLYRI
+739 EKGKAFLYRI

-816 YVYLIR
+816 YVYLIRDEY

>member
-44 IEDREILEQV
+44 IEDRKILEQV

-93 EEPGFDRE
+93 EESGFDRE
-101 MSLQSIFNLLNCNDE
+101 MSLQSIFNLLNGNDE
-116 KLCYSPEQ
+116 KLCYSAEQ
-124 LNKNINYPTSVSTGF
+124 LNKTINYPTSVSTGF
-139 DEFFYGEIVNEIEIN
+139 DEVFYGKIVNEIEKN
-154 LRGITWDKNYLNS
+154 LRGITWNKNYLNS
-167 LLEVLEVQLSYIPSS
+167 LLEVLEAQLSYIPSS

-225 GASGFYDKK
+225 GATGFYGKK

-243 SGIQDFIYTIASE
+243 SGIQDFIYTIASK

-272 MEDLIDELLDYIG
+272 MENLIDELLDYIG
-285 MSRANLIYSGG
+285 MSRSNLIYSGG

-313 VEFESKINEW
+313 VEFELKINEW

-338 AECSAKELHNE
+338 AECSANELHNE

-379 KLNSEGKKDGT
+379 KLNSKGKKDGT

-403 EDDDICSI
+403 EDDDICSV

-423 YKGFYIVTEN
+423 YEGFYIVTEN
-433 PNDKTALPLPFGR
+433 PKDKAALPLPFGR
-446 YLVADNRKELLE
+446 YLVAYNKEELLE

-473 NKSYTGFKVVKNLWV
+473 NKSYTGFKVVKKLWV
-488 GDYTLGDSFEELA
+488 GDYTLGDSFEKLA
-501 KKAEGI
+501 KKSEGI

-520 GDAFVNGF
+520 ADAFVNGF
-528 ASEKYGE
+528 VSEKYGE

-563 NGEFYIADKKKE
+563 NGEFYIVDKKKE
-575 NKGKKGKRNRN
+575 DKGKKGKRNRN

-595 DIFVVG
+595 DVFVVG
-601 SWDDVVGFAVDLQ
+601 SWDDIVGFAVDLQ

-648 DLEDCSKKYKE
+648 ELEDCSKKYKE
-659 PEKQIDL
+659 PEKKIGL
-666 CKDCNKSDNCSRECE
+666 CKDCNKSGNCSRECE

-698 KNNSLSM
+698 GNNSLSLT
-705 VQDMT
+705 QDMT
-710 FSWKDFENNVVNIKL
+710 FSWKDFENNVVKIKL
-725 NFLKKFFMKTSEKN
+725 NFLKKFFVKTP
-739 LEKGKAFLYRI
+739 EKGKAFLYRI

-803 EKDRKEFIAAIYL
+803 EKDKKEFIAAIYL
-816 YVYLIR
+816 YVYLIRDEY

>member
-44 IEDREILEQV
+44 IEDRKILEQV

-93 EEPGFDRE
+93 EESGFDRE

-124 LNKNINYPTSVSTGF
+124 LNENINYPTSVSTGF
-139 DEFFYGEIVNEIEIN
+139 DEIFYGKIVNEIEKN
-154 LRGITWDKNYLNS
+154 LRGITWNKNYLNS
-167 LLEVLEVQLSYIPSS
+167 LLEVLEAQLSYIPSS

-225 GASGFYDKK
+225 GATGFYGKK

-243 SGIQDFIYTIASE
+243 SGIQDFIYTIASK
-256 NALKMLRSR
+256 NALRMLRSR

-272 MEDLIDELLDYIG
+272 MENLIDELLDYIG

-313 VEFESKINEW
+313 AEFESKINEW
-323 LLDEFKTALFLGCGY
+323 LLGEFKTALFLGCGY
-338 AECSAKELHNE
+338 AECSANELHNE

-395 CRRASKLL
+395 CRRTSKLL
-403 EDDDICSI
+403 EDDDICSV

-433 PNDKTALPLPFGR
+433 PKDKAALPLPFGR

-501 KKAEGI
+501 KKSEGI

-528 ASEKYGE
+528 ASKKYGE

-563 NGEFYIADKKKE
+563 NGEFYIADKKE
-575 NKGKKGKRNRN
+575 EERGKRN
-586 ATIVYSGGD
+586 ATIVYSGD
-595 DIFVVG
+595 DDVFVVG

-648 DLEDCSKKYKE
+648 ELEECSKKYRNE
-659 PEKQIDL
+659 VTKQ
-666 CKDCNKSDNCSRECE
+666 E
-681 KKSKN
+681 KN

-698 KNNSLSM
+698 GNNSLGLT
-705 VQDMT
+705 QDIT
-710 FSWKDFENNVVNIKL
+710 FSWKDFENNVVKIKL
-725 NFLKKFFMKTSEKN
+725 NFLKKFFMKTP
-739 LEKGKAFLYRI
+739 EKGKAFLYRI

-771 ARLEEALKKDKEA
+771 ARLEEALKRDKEA

-816 YVYLIR
+816 YVYLIRDEY

>member
-1 MTEENVKLAIGALLH
+1 MEN
-16 DIGKLLYRYNDGRN
+16 
-30 HSRSG
+30 
-35 YEYLKDVVH
+35 
-44 IEDREILEQV
+44 
-54 LYHHASLL
+54 
-62 KNARIEN
+62 
-69 NSLAYITYIADNIA
+69 
-83 SASDRRKTQE
+83 
-93 EEPGFDRE
+93 
-101 MSLQSIFNLLNCNDE
+101 
-116 KLCYSPEQ
+116 
-124 LNKNINYPTSVSTGF
+124 
-139 DEFFYGEIVNEIEIN
+139 
-154 LRGITWDKNYLNS
+154 
-167 LLEVLEVQLSYIPSS
+167 
-182 TMKSEVA
+182 
-189 DISLYDHVKLTAAIA
+189 
-204 ASIKEWLDE
+204 
-213 NNISDYKETLFK
+213 
-225 GASGFYDKK
+225 
-234 VFLLFSMDM
+234 
-243 SGIQDFIYTIASE
+243 
-256 NALKMLRSR
+256 
-265 SFYLEIF
+265 
-272 MEDLIDELLDYIG
+272 LIDELLDYIG
-285 MSRANLIYSGG
+285 MSRSNLIYSGG

-313 VEFESKINEW
+313 VEFELKINEW

-338 AECSAKELHNE
+338 AECSANELHNE

-379 KLNSEGKKDGT
+379 KLNSKGKKDGT

-403 EDDDICSI
+403 EDDDICSV

-423 YKGFYIVTEN
+423 YEGFYIVTEN
-433 PNDKTALPLPFGR
+433 PKDKAALPLPFGR
-446 YLVADNRKELLE
+446 YLVAYNKEELLE

-473 NKSYTGFKVVKNLWV
+473 NKSYTGFKVVKKLWV
-488 GDYTLGDSFEELA
+488 GDYTLGDSFEKLA
-501 KKAEGI
+501 KKSEGI

-520 GDAFVNGF
+520 ADAFVNGF
-528 ASEKYGE
+528 VSEKYGE

-563 NGEFYIADKKKE
+563 NGEFYIVDKKKE
-575 NKGKKGKRNRN
+575 DKGKKGKRNRN

-595 DIFVVG
+595 DVFVVG

-648 DLEDCSKKYKE
+648 ELEDCSKKYRNE
-659 PEKQIDL
+659 VTKQ
-666 CKDCNKSDNCSRECE
+666 E
-681 KKSKN
+681 KN

-698 KNNSLSM
+698 GNNSLSLT
-705 VQDMT
+705 QDMT
-710 FSWKDFENNVVNIKL
+710 FSWKDFENNVVKIKL
-725 NFLKKFFMKTSEKN
+725 NFLKKFFVKTP
-739 LEKGKAFLYRI
+739 EKGKAFLYRI

-816 YVYLIR
+816 YVYLIRDEY

>member
-1 MTEENVKLAIGALLH
+1 MTQENVKLAIGALLH

-116 KLCYSPEQ
+116 KLYYSAEQ
-124 LNKNINYPTSVSTGF
+124 LNKTINYPTSVSTGF
-139 DEFFYGEIVNEIEIN
+139 DEVFYGKIVNEIEKN
-154 LRGITWDKNYLNS
+154 LRGITWNKNYLNS
-167 LLEVLEVQLSYIPSS
+167 LLEVLEAQLSYIPSS

-225 GASGFYDKK
+225 GATGFYGKK

-243 SGIQDFIYTIASE
+243 SGIQDFIYTIASK

-272 MEDLIDELLDYIG
+272 MENLIDELLDYIG
-285 MSRANLIYSGG
+285 MSRSNLIYSGG

-313 VEFESKINEW
+313 VEFELKINEW

-338 AECSAKELHNE
+338 AECSANELHNE

-379 KLNSEGKKDGT
+379 KLNSKGKKDGT

-403 EDDDICSI
+403 EDDDICSV

-423 YKGFYIVTEN
+423 YEGFYIVTEN
-433 PNDKTALPLPFGR
+433 PKDKVALPLPFGR
-446 YLVADNRKELLE
+446 YLVAYNKEELLE

-473 NKSYTGFKVVKNLWV
+473 NKSYTGFKVVKKLWV
-488 GDYTLGDSFEELA
+488 GDYTLGDSFEKLA
-501 KKAEGI
+501 KKSEGI

-520 GDAFVNGF
+520 ADAFVNGF
-528 ASEKYGE
+528 VSEKYGE

-548 KMSMFFKYHINYILE
+548 KMSMFFKYHINYILK
-563 NGEFYIADKKKE
+563 NGEFYIVDKKKE
-575 NKGKKGKRNRN
+575 DKGKKRNRN

-595 DIFVVG
+595 DVFVVG

-648 DLEDCSKKYKE
+648 ELEECSKNYKE
-659 PEKQIDL
+659 LEKKIGL
-666 CKDCNKSDNCSRECE
+666 CKDCNKSGNCSRECE

-698 KNNSLSM
+698 GNNSLSLT
-705 VQDMT
+705 QDMT
-710 FSWKDFENNVVNIKL
+710 FSWKDFENNVVKIKL
-725 NFLKKFFMKTSEKN
+725 NFLKKFFVKTP
-739 LEKGKAFLYRI
+739 EKGKAFLYRI
-750 LELIRGMEDDKIN
+750 LELIREMEDDKIN

-784 GQIKEINFFSSTIY
+784 GQIKEINFVSSTIY

-816 YVYLIR
+816 YVYLIRDEY